1 MSENY
6 SDIAVSTRIRFA
18 RNLSDIPFM
27 PRLSDEQAK
36 TLCGRIVEEGS
47 KLGLTPYIYP
57 DKKSPSLYPLAE
69 EHLVSREFTVAK
81 NPRAILLSADRTVSI
96 MVGEEDHLRIQ
107 VIKDGYTPDE
117 CLAEAENIE
126 SKIMSSLPVA
136 FDEKIGYLTSCPTNL
151 GTAIRVSVML
161 HLPAL
166 AESGFID
173 KISAAA
179 RNIGISVRGFYGEG
193 SNPLGSL
200 YQISNKV
207 TLGVTE
213 EEIIN
218 RIKEI
223 TEKLIDEERRLRKAS
238 FESNS
243 EKLTDRVRRASAILK
258 NAYMIDSNE
267 AMLLL
272 SDYRLGLSLGLL
284 KGSYD
289 TINKLYTK
297 IQPYTVSEELTD
309 NSEVMRDKKRAEVIS
324 NLL

>member
-1 MSENY
+1 MSGNY
-6 SDIAVSTRIRFA
+6 SDIVVSTRLRFA

-27 PRLSDEQAK
+27 PRLSDDQAK
-36 TLCGRIVEEGS
+36 ILCKRIADEGNN
-47 KLGLTPYIYP
+47 LGLTSYFYP
-57 DKKSPSLYPLAE
+57 DKKAPSLYPLAE
-69 EHLVSREFTVAK
+69 EHLVSREFTIAK
-81 NPRAILLSADRTVSI
+81 NPRALLLSADRTVSI

-107 VIKDGYTPDE
+107 IIKDGYAPDE

-179 RNIGISVRGFYGEG
+179 GNIGISVRGFYGEG
-193 SNPLGSL
+193 SNPLGAL
-200 YQISNKV
+200 YQISNKI

-223 TEKLIDEERRLRKAS
+223 TDKLVDEERKLRKAS
-238 FESNS
+238 FDSNS
-243 EKLTDRVRRASAILK
+243 EKLIDRVRRASAILK
-258 NAYMIDSNE
+258 SAYIIGSHE

-272 SDYRLGLSLGLL
+272 SDYRMGLSLGLL
-284 KGSYD
+284 KGSYE

-297 IQPYTVSEELTD
+297 IQPYTVAEELTG